1 MAFDEVIYNIREGEM
16 GVFCIKVLS
25 GETGQYFNITISTRD
40 VTAIGGG
47 DHHQ

>member
-1 MAFDEVIYNIREGEM
+1 MAFDEAIYNIREGEM